1 MELVSLSN
9 VLTALSQTCA
19 QCSMRA
25 PQYNWRRAPL
35 EHHSLRRHGNIRYA
49 WFYFNLRCCSL
60 FCMSDLYYRPVAA
73 RQLFSA
79 CFRHQLP
86 GPYRAPLCAFRRRHS
101 GYQPHCCVLFFF
113 LISGSCTWDTL
124 DMYTCTSTSTFH
136 LCLLLLF
143 DVLQPRQ

>member
-113 LISGSCTWDTL
+113 FDFWILYMGHARHVYL
-124 DMYTCTSTSTFH
+124 NQHQH
-136 LCLLLLF
+136 LPSLPAASL
-143 DVLQPRQ
+143 